1 MTASPES
8 PANQGARAAKAAM
21 PRDIKVMLAAAFLIA
36 LGFGLVAPVLP
47 QFATTFDVGAT
58 AAAVIVSIFAF
69 MRLVFAPAGG
79 ALMGRF
85 GERPVYIAG
94 LLIVAASTAACAF
107 AQNYWQ
113 LLVFRALAEP
123 VP

>member
-1 MTASPES
+1 MTAPSRVS
-8 PANQGARAAKAAM
+8 RATTRILSVIRPRRPTL

-79 ALMGRF
+79 
-85 GERPVYIAG
+85 P
-94 LLIVAASTAACAF
+94 
-107 AQNYWQ
+107 
-113 LLVFRALAEP
+113 
-123 VP
+123 

>member
-8 PANQGARAAKAAM
+8 PAEPGARAAKAEM

-69 MRLVFAPAGG
+69 MRLVFAPAG
-79 ALMGRF
+79 A
-85 GERPVYIAG
+85 P
-94 LLIVAASTAACAF
+94 
-107 AQNYWQ
+107 
-113 LLVFRALAEP
+113 
-123 VP
+123 

>member
-1 MTASPES
+1 MTQPPRSVEDPRIRQEKE
-8 PANQGARAAKAAM
+8 PL

-79 ALMGRF
+79 SLIGRF
-85 GERPVYIAG
+85 GDLDPLKIQGSGRRRNRCPAT
-94 LLIVAASTAACAF
+94 S
-107 AQNYWQ
+107 
-113 LLVFRALAEP
+113 R
-123 VP
+123 